1 MKYIRHLIRKLKYKF
16 KFFSKN
22 ENTKL
27 NYVVN
32 ANSNSE
38 LTDLMNL
45 YGSDKG
51 GKNNHHNYSEYYS
64 DIFFHKRKSIKN
76 FLEIGLGTNNT
87 NMASNMGADGT
98 PLASLRA
105 WKDYFINANI
115 YGADIDK
122 DILKDEERI
131 KTFFVDQTNPDTI
144 TAMFNKIGVDK
155 FDIILEDGLHE
166 YNANICF
173 FENAIKYL
181 DNDGIYIIEDIYYKD
196 KKKFI
201 NYFKKLEYSFSIV
214 DIFHEENIANNCI
227 VIIRKNVTQK

>member
-1 MKYIRHLIRKLKYKF
+1 MKHIRHLIRKLKYKF

-32 ANSNSE
+32 ATSNSE

-115 YGADIDK
+115 YGADIDM

-144 TAMFNKIGVDK
+144 IAMFNKIAVDK

-173 FENAIKYL
+173 FENSIKYL
-181 DNDGIYIIEDIYYKD
+181 DDDGVYIIEDIYYKD

-201 NYFKKLEYSFSIV
+201 NYFKKLKYNFSIV
-214 DIFHEENIANNCI
+214 DIFHEENISNNI
-227 VIIRKNVTQK
+227 IIIIRKNGTQ

>member
-1 MKYIRHLIRKLKYKF
+1 MKYLRHLIRKIKYNIKF
-16 KFFSKN
+16 LNKIKDIS
-22 ENTKL
+22 L
-27 NYVVN
+27 NYSVN
-32 ANSNSE
+32 SKTNSQ

-64 DIFFHKRKSIKN
+64 HIFFNKKKYIKK
-76 FLEIGLGTNNT
+76 FLEVGLGTNNI
-87 NMASNMGADGT
+87 NLASNMGEDGK

-105 WKDYFINANI
+105 WRDYFVNADI

-122 DILKDEERI
+122 NILKDEEGI
-131 KTFFVDQTNPDTI
+131 KTFYVDQTDPTTI
-144 TAMFNKIGVDK
+144 SEMFKKIGVDK

-173 FENAIKYL
+173 FENSIKYL
-181 DNDGIYIIEDIYYKD
+181 DDDGIYIIEDIYYKD

-201 NYFKKLEYSFSIV
+201 NYFKKLEYNFSIV

-227 VIIRKNVTQK
+227 VIIRKNDTQ

>member
-1 MKYIRHLIRKLKYKF
+1 MKHIRHLIRKLKYKF

-64 DIFFHKRKSIKN
+64 DIFFHKRKRIKN

>member
-1 MKYIRHLIRKLKYKF
+1 MKHIRHLIRKLKYKF

-32 ANSNSE
+32 ATSNSE

-64 DIFFHKRKSIKN
+64 DIFFHKRKRIKN

-131 KTFFVDQTNPDTI
+131 KTFFVDQKNSDTI
-144 TAMFNKIGVDK
+144 IAMFNKIGVDK

-173 FENAIKYL
+173 FENSIKYL
-181 DNDGIYIIEDIYYKD
+181 DDDGIYIIEDIYYKD

-201 NYFKKLEYSFSIV
+201 NYFKKLKYNFSIV

-227 VIIRKNVTQK
+227 VTIRKNDTQ